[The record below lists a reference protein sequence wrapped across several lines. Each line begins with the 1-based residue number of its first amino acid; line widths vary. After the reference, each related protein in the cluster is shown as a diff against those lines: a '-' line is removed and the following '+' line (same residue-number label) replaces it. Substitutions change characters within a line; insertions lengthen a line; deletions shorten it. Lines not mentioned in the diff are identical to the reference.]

1 MLPNKILDENINI
14 VREIKYLSPEA
25 WQTLKVALS
34 PKRDIEQC
42 AIRTFT
48 VRHHWCEK
56 AAWSETDAGNTVQFT
71 GSSCSPDTLVKSVQ
85 INRKLEKSPK
95 SDSQCGTSN
104 DAQQDHTGKQFH
116 TAQQL
121 TNIGALRNNSSPIL
135 QFQNT
140 HSDNN
145 SIKQPKQTGPKK
157 QKILK
162 QDDLKSKL
170 AVAEAHI
177 AALENTILDN
187 NNLIRNMKLSQ
198 LGQTDYHQN
207 GPDHHSYRQTPSSNN
222 ANCSNCHCS
231 QLDNRIRDL
240 EREMSNLRLQHLE
253 NQFLTLRQQSQ
264 NLVNLQGTPHMNQQG
279 PVHTIHSQH
288 VVQPSPTSVQNH
300 WIQPPVHPLFQQ
312 SVPAPPPYMFRQ
324 PGRTQLAPSQNIIPN
339 SHMQAQ
345 HSQMIY
351 PRSAVATQLSPF
363 DSNNSIAV
371 NPSTHLHSQ
380 IHHMSS
386 TQGKVQIN
394 TSSNKNVPELITK
407 SYVSNDIS
415 NSSIGDR
422 KIVLLQ
428 RSNIPPGP
436 SYSTPCD
443 KNDVTLGKSSPLRIV
458 SFNIKGFKNYFDELL
473 DKHDIVLIQ
482 EHWLFNYEKELL
494 KQHHSDFIT
503 FSRQIDDNEP
513 LSPISRPR
521 GHGGIAILYR
531 KSMST
536 MFSQLP
542 DGDNR
547 IQAIEISIT
556 KDPICLINV
565 YLPSRGTDKGH
576 VAFRAALDILKEL
589 LLKYQRTHSIIIAG
603 DFNASFH
610 RQYKYTQDE
619 LFINFCKD
627 NQIVVTSNCPIDHT
641 YHQGDSKSQIDFILT
656 KPREKDDESTEY
668 MQMKILREGHNT
680 SDHYP
685 VSAEF
690 SVRIQTTQKQHSGD
704 IVTKINWEEVDKA
717 NCEQNLKEEL
727 EDKTYLNMRTP
738 YGIEQATNQLISGL
752 TNALNLS
759 YPRRKSKFSRKKKIS
774 WSPQLAKAVGVSKK
788 AFYLWK
794 KVGSPPSKNNIYN
807 LKRLETKRSVR
818 SIQRQ
823 QTADKRI
830 KLHEE
835 IMMAS
840 DRDKDLFSTYKNST
854 VLFFSIHTHP

>member
-1 MLPNKILDENINI
+1 MSIDELEQFKCTQCNLLLNDLSIS
-14 VREIKYLSPEA
+14 EI
-25 WQTLKVALS
+25 
-34 PKRDIEQC
+34 
-42 AIRTFT
+42 
-48 VRHHWCEK
+48 
-56 AAWSETDAGNTVQFT
+56 ETDAGNTVQFT

-351 PRSAVATQLSPF
+351 PRAAVATQLSPF
-363 DSNNSIAV
+363 DSNNSIAVNPSTHLHSQIHHMSSTQGKVQINTSSNKIVPELITKSYVSNDISNSSIGDSKNSFAV

-415 NSSIGDR
+415 NSSIGDSKNSFAVR
-422 KIVLLQ
+422 KRNEMKANLNDSSQSYHPRDSAKSYVYPENPDPNTLSNSSNSNSKNCFAVEQ
-428 RSNIPPGP
+428 RSETRISENCSDTVGLPPNKNVQHIYNP
-436 SYSTPCD
+436 FLD
-443 KNDVTLGKSSPLRIV
+443 KGQT
-458 SFNIKGFKNYFDELL
+458 FLL
-473 DKHDIVLIQ
+473 DPDI
-482 EHWLFNYEKELL
+482 
-494 KQHHSDFIT
+494 
-503 FSRQIDDNEP
+503 
-513 LSPISRPR
+513 
-521 GHGGIAILYR
+521 
-531 KSMST
+531 
-536 MFSQLP
+536 
-542 DGDNR
+542 
-547 IQAIEISIT
+547 
-556 KDPICLINV
+556 
-565 YLPSRGTDKGH
+565 
-576 VAFRAALDILKEL
+576 AAP
-589 LLKYQRTHSIIIAG
+589 
-603 DFNASFH
+603 
-610 RQYKYTQDE
+610 
-619 LFINFCKD
+619 
-627 NQIVVTSNCPIDHT
+627 VTRMI
-641 YHQGDSKSQIDFILT
+641 
-656 KPREKDDESTEY
+656 
-668 MQMKILREGHNT
+668 
-680 SDHYP
+680 
-685 VSAEF
+685 
-690 SVRIQTTQKQHSGD
+690 
-704 IVTKINWEEVDKA
+704 
-717 NCEQNLKEEL
+717 
-727 EDKTYLNMRTP
+727 
-738 YGIEQATNQLISGL
+738 
-752 TNALNLS
+752 
-759 YPRRKSKFSRKKKIS
+759 
-774 WSPQLAKAVGVSKK
+774 
-788 AFYLWK
+788 
-794 KVGSPPSKNNIYN
+794 
-807 LKRLETKRSVR
+807 
-818 SIQRQ
+818 
-823 QTADKRI
+823 
-830 KLHEE
+830 
-835 IMMAS
+835 
-840 DRDKDLFSTYKNST
+840 
-854 VLFFSIHTHP
+854 